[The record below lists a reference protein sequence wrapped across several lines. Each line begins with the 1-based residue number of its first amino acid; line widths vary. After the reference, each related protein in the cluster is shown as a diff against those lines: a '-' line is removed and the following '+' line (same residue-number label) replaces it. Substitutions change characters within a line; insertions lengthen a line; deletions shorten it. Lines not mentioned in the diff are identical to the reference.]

1 MIALRSAPYAF
12 NYFNKYTAWFPI
24 RVEISMDLEG
34 LWTVDMLLAN
44 NDQDPGMKINTL
56 MFALGKARLAF
67 DREEGLC

>member
-1 MIALRSAPYAF
+1 MDSGHACKCCATPKRFIADAQQ
-12 NYFNKYTAWFPI
+12 
-24 RVEISMDLEG
+24 
-34 LWTVDMLLAN
+34 LAN